1 MNIATGGLKT
11 LLVTFGD
18 TGSVRGTLGGACL
31 GLLYMTLA
39 IECSDNATVTV
50 GQL

>member
-18 TGSVRGTLGGACL
+18 TGSVRGALGGGGGGMSRA
-31 GLLYMTLA
+31 A
-39 IECSDNATVTV
+39 IYDISNRV
-50 GQL
+50 L